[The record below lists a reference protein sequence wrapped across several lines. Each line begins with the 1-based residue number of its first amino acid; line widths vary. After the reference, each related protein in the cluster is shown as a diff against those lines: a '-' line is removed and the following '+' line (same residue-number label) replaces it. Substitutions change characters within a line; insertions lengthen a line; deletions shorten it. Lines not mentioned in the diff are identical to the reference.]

1 MANAVRELITVE
13 HKAQDIRTILK
24 CTDTLYPE
32 EQGNQ
37 VHLDLR
43 SLLHKKLFCIE
54 REMIYGI
61 PPYLL
66 KVKII

>member
-24 CTDTLYPE
+24 STDTLYPE

-37 VHLDLR
+37 LD
-43 SLLHKKLFCIE
+43 KKKFAIRKNYSVLSE
-54 REMIYGI
+54 
-61 PPYLL
+61 
-66 KVKII
+66 K

>member
-24 CTDTLYPE
+24 STDTLYPE

-37 VHLDLR
+37 LDKKKVCYQ
-43 SLLHKKLFCIE
+43 KKLFCIE
-54 REMIYGI
+54 REMIYGV

>member
-24 CTDTLYPE
+24 STDTLYPE

-37 VHLDLR
+37 LDLK
-43 SLLHKKLFCIE
+43 SLLSE
-54 REMIYGI
+54 R
-61 PPYLL
+61 
-66 KVKII
+66 IILY